1 MYLIIKGRNEAV
13 KSLQL
18 DADRSTWLIGRES
31 ACDIVLNS
39 SQISRRHAKIICEGE
54 QYFIEDCGS
63 TLGTFIGNAKINDR
77 ESISA
82 GHPIRIGSYEL
93 LLSPTET
100 VEEAEEGDH
109 TSYTQ
114 VDAALRGNVMQGKL
128 LHEYKNANLLYTD
141 EMMATLLLPAGITSL
156 ACIFYKDEA
165 ELLDSAEDADRIYIE
180 EILPGKMYYN
190 LKAVKEFSFLNDIKT
205 MIMTVFAVLG
215 KEYKEDTNYGG
226 VFTAGAPH
234 K

>member
-63 TLGTFIGNAKINDR
+63 TLGTFIGNARINDR
-77 ESISA
+77 ESISV
-82 GHPIRIGSYEL
+82 GHQIRIGSYEL
-93 LLSPTET
+93 LLSQTET
-100 VEEAEEGDH
+100 LEKAEEEDH

-114 VDAALRGNVMQGKL
+114 VDATLRGNMMQGKL

-141 EMMATLLLPAGITSL
+141 EMMAL
-156 ACIFYKDEA
+156 KR
-165 ELLDSAEDADRIYIE
+165 RIHERVLTEMHLVDMKINVNE
-180 EILPGKMYYN
+180 MQKLETRKN
-190 LKAVKEFSFLNDIKT
+190 LVQCPIK
-205 MIMTVFAVLG
+205 VLTG
-215 KEYKEDTNYGG
+215 
-226 VFTAGAPH
+226 F
-234 K
+234 